1 MDLHLKGKTAV
12 VTGASQGIGRAIV
25 KELAREGV
33 RVFATARNESLLNT
47 LRAEVEAEASI
58 APVIFAQ
65 DFIAPDGPQRIA
77 SAALKALGEID
88 ILINNAGQ
96 SRPVDIAGSEQPW
109 TDSMALDFDRPRQLT
124 QELLAHMIARRQGV
138 ILNLTSTYELR
149 SVNVSAV
156 AKASMAAWSKQLAGQ
171 VGQYNIRVNTLQPG
185 LIDTANIR
193 PYFSDE
199 ERKAFAAQEIPLG
212 DFGQPQ
218 DMADMAVFLVS
229 PRARYITGSAVVV
242 DGGMRRYPF

>member
-33 RVFATARNESLLNT
+33 RVFATARNEELLNS
-47 LRAEVEAEASI
+47 LQAELAAESAVV
-58 APVIFAQ
+58 PVIFAQ
-65 DFIAPDGPQRIA
+65 NFVAPDGPGRIA
-77 SAALKALGEID
+77 QAALTALGEVD

-96 SRPVDIAGSEQPW
+96 SRPVDITGPEQPW
-109 TDSMALDFDRPRQLT
+109 ADSMALDFDRPRQLT
-124 QELLAHMIARRQGV
+124 QELLPHMVARRQGV

-149 SVNVSAV
+149 SINVSAV
-156 AKASMAAWSKQLAGQ
+156 AKASMAVWSKQLASQ

-185 LIDTANIR
+185 LIDTSNIR

-199 ERKAFAAQEIPLG
+199 ERTAFAAQEIPLG

-229 PRARYITGSAVVV
+229 PRARYVTGASVVV
-242 DGGMRRYPF
+242 DGGMRHYPF

>member
-1 MDLHLKGKTAV
+1 MDLHLKGRTAV

-33 RVFATARNESLLNT
+33 RVFATARNEELLNS
-47 LRAEVEAEASI
+47 LREEVAAETGTE
-58 APVIFAQ
+58 PVVFAQ
-65 DFIAPDGPQRIA
+65 DFTAPDGPHRIA
-77 SAALKALGEID
+77 QAALAALGRVD

-96 SRPVDIAGSEQPW
+96 SSPVDITGPEQPW

-124 QELLAHMIARRQGV
+124 QELLRDMVDRRQGV

-149 SVNVSAV
+149 SINVSAV
-156 AKASMAAWSKQLAGQ
+156 AKASMAVWSKQLAGQ
-171 VGQYNIRVNTLQPG
+171 VGKYNIRVNTLQPG

-199 ERKAFAAQEIPLG
+199 QRKAFAAQEIPLG

-218 DMADMAVFLVS
+218 DMANMAVFLVS
-229 PRARYITGSAVVV
+229 PRAGYITGSAVVV
-242 DGGMRRYPF
+242 DGGLRHYPF

>member
-1 MDLHLKGKTAV
+1 MDLHLKGKTAL

-33 RVFATARNESLLNT
+33 QVFATARNMSLLT
-47 LRAEVEAEASI
+47 SLQAELAAEAASV
-58 APVIFAQ
+58 PVVFAQ
-65 DFIAPDGPQRIA
+65 DFTAPDGPQRIA
-77 SAALKALGEID
+77 QAALAALGEID

-96 SRPVDIAGSEQPW
+96 SRPVDITGPEQPW
-109 TDSMALDFDRPRQLT
+109 NDSMALDFDRPRQLT
-124 QELLAHMIARRQGV
+124 QELLPHMVGRRQGV

-149 SVNVSAV
+149 SINVSAV
-156 AKASMAAWSKQLAGQ
+156 AKASMAMWSKQLAGQ

-199 ERKAFAAQEIPLG
+199 ERKAFAAKEIPLG
-212 DFGQPQ
+212 DFGAPQ
-218 DMADMAVFLVS
+218 DIADMAVFLVS
-229 PRARYITGSAVVV
+229 PRARYVTGSAVGGG
-242 DGGMRRYPF
+242 GGMRHYPV

>member
-1 MDLHLKGKTAV
+1 MDLQLKGRTAV

-33 RVFATARNESLLNT
+33 RVFATARNEELLASL
-47 LRAEVEAEASI
+47 REEVAAETGTE
-58 APVIFAQ
+58 PVVFAQ
-65 DFIAPDGPQRIA
+65 DFITPDGPHRIA
-77 SAALKALGEID
+77 QAALAALGHID

-96 SRPVDIAGSEQPW
+96 SCPVDITGPEQPW
-109 TDSMALDFDRPRQLT
+109 DDSMALDFDRPRQLT
-124 QELLAHMIARRQGV
+124 QELLPHLVDRRQGV

-149 SVNVSAV
+149 SINVSAV
-156 AKASMAAWSKQLAGQ
+156 AKASMAVWSKQLAGQ
-171 VGQYNIRVNTLQPG
+171 VGKYNIRVNTLQPG

-193 PYFSDE
+193 PYFSE
-199 ERKAFAAQEIPLG
+199 EARKAFASEEIPLG

-242 DGGMRRYPF
+242 DGGLRHYPF

>member
-1 MDLHLKGKTAV
+1 MNLHLKGSTAL

-25 KELAREGV
+25 RELAREGV
-33 RVFATARNESLLNT
+33 TVFATARNEELLNS
-47 LRAEVEAEASI
+47 LREEVAEETGMALV
-58 APVIFAQ
+58 VFAQ
-65 DFIAPDGPQRIA
+65 DFTAPDGPHRIA
-77 SAALKALGEID
+77 QAALAALGHVN

-96 SRPVDIAGSEQPW
+96 SRPVDITGPEQPW

-124 QELLAHMIARRQGV
+124 QELLPHMVERQQGV

-149 SVNVSAV
+149 SINVSAV

-171 VGQYNIRVNTLQPG
+171 VGKYNVRVNTLQPG

-218 DMADMAVFLVS
+218 DMANMAVFLVS
-229 PRARYITGSAVVV
+229 PRAGYITGSAIVV
-242 DGGMRRYPF
+242 DGGMRHYPF

>member
-33 RVFATARNESLLNT
+33 RVFATARNEELLNN
-47 LRAEVEAEASI
+47 LREEVATETGI
-58 APVIFAQ
+58 APVVFVQ
-65 DFIAPDGPQRIA
+65 DFTAPDGPQRIA
-77 SAALKALGEID
+77 QAALAALGEVD

-96 SRPVDIAGSEQPW
+96 SRPVAITGPEQPW
-109 TDSMALDFDRPRQLT
+109 NDSMALDFDRPRQLT
-124 QELLAHMIARRQGV
+124 QELLPYMIGRRQGA

-149 SVNVSAV
+149 SINVSAV
-156 AKASMAAWSKQLAGQ
+156 AKASMAVWSKQLAAQ
-171 VGQYNIRVNTLQPG
+171 VGKYNIRVNTLQPG

-199 ERKAFAAQEIPLG
+199 ERKTFAETEIPLG
-212 DFGQPQ
+212 DFGHPQ

-229 PRARYITGSAVVV
+229 PRASYVTGASVVV
-242 DGGMRRYPF
+242 DGGMRHYPF

>member
-33 RVFATARNESLLNT
+33 RVFATARNEERLRSL
-47 LRAEVEAEASI
+47 REEVAAETGIQPIV
-58 APVIFAQ
+58 FAQ
-65 DFIAPDGPQRIA
+65 DFTAPDGPQRIA
-77 SAALKALGEID
+77 QAALAALGDVD

-96 SRPVDIAGSEQPW
+96 SRPVDITGPEQPW

-124 QELLAHMIARRQGV
+124 QALLPRMVDRRQGV

-149 SVNVSAV
+149 SINVSAV
-156 AKASMAAWSKQLAGQ
+156 AKASMAVWSKQLAAQ

-193 PYFSDE
+193 PYFSDD
-199 ERKAFAAQEIPLG
+199 ERKAFAHQEIPLG

-229 PRARYITGSAVVV
+229 PRARYVTGSAVVV

>member
-1 MDLHLKGKTAV
+1 MHLKGKTAV

-33 RVFATARNESLLNT
+33 RVFATARNEDLLTSL
-47 LRAEVEAEASI
+47 RKEIADEVATI
-58 APVIFAQ
+58 PVVFAQ
-65 DFIAPDGPQRIA
+65 DFTAPDGPQRIA
-77 SAALKALGEID
+77 DAALAALGAVD

-96 SRPVDIAGSEQPW
+96 SRPVGITGPEQPW
-109 TDSMALDFDRPRQLT
+109 DESMALDFDRPRQLT
-124 QELLAHMIARRQGV
+124 QALLPHMIARRQGV

-149 SVNVSAV
+149 SINVSAV
-156 AKASMAAWSKQLAGQ
+156 AKASMAVWSKQLAGQ
-171 VGQYNIRVNTLQPG
+171 VGKYNIRVNTLQPG

-199 ERKAFAAQEIPLG
+199 ARKAFAEQEIPLG
-212 DFGQPQ
+212 DFGQAQ

-229 PRARYITGSAVVV
+229 SRARYVTGSAVVV
-242 DGGMRRYPF
+242 DGGMRHYPF

>member
-1 MDLHLKGKTAV
+1 MDLHLKGKTAL

-33 RVFATARNESLLNT
+33 RVFATARNEELLNS
-47 LRAEVEAEASI
+47 LQAELAAEA
-58 APVIFAQ
+58 ATVPVVFAQ
-65 DFIAPDGPQRIA
+65 DFVAPDGPKRIA
-77 SAALKALGEID
+77 EAALAALGEVD

-96 SRPVDIAGSEQPW
+96 SRPVEITGPEQPW

-124 QELLAHMIARRQGV
+124 QELLPHMTARRQGV

-149 SVNVSAV
+149 SINVSAV
-156 AKASMAAWSKQLAGQ
+156 AKASMAVWTKQLAGQ
-171 VGQYNIRVNTLQPG
+171 VGQFNIRVNTLQPG
-185 LIDTANIR
+185 LIDTNNIR
-193 PYFSDE
+193 PYFSEE
-199 ERKAFAAQEIPLG
+199 ERKAFATREIPLG

-229 PRARYITGSAVVV
+229 PRARYVTGAAVVV
-242 DGGMRRYPF
+242 DGGMRHYPF

>member
-33 RVFATARNESLLNT
+33 RVFATARNETLLNS
-47 LRAEVEAEASI
+47 LREEVAAETAV
-58 APVIFAQ
+58 APVVFAQ
-65 DFIAPDGPQRIA
+65 DFTAPDGPTRIA
-77 SAALKALGEID
+77 QAALAALGEID

-96 SRPVDIAGSEQPW
+96 SRPVDITGPEQPW
-109 TDSMALDFDRPRQLT
+109 NDSMALDFDRPRQLT
-124 QELLAHMIARRQGV
+124 QELLLHMVDRRQGV

-149 SVNVSAV
+149 SINVSAV
-156 AKASMAAWSKQLAGQ
+156 AKASMAVWSKQLAGQ

-193 PYFSDE
+193 PYFSDQ

-229 PRARYITGSAVVV
+229 PRARYVTGSAVVV
-242 DGGMRRYPF
+242 DGGMRHYPF

>member
-33 RVFATARNESLLNT
+33 RVFATARNEELLNS
-47 LRAEVEAEASI
+47 LREEVAAEAGV
-58 APVIFAQ
+58 APIVFAQ
-65 DFIAPDGPQRIA
+65 DFTTSDGPQRIA
-77 SAALKALGEID
+77 QAALTALGDID

-96 SRPVDIAGSEQPW
+96 SRPVDITGPEQPW
-109 TDSMALDFDRPRQLT
+109 NDSMALDFDRPRQLT
-124 QELLAHMIARRQGV
+124 QGLLPHMVARRQGV

-149 SVNVSAV
+149 SINVSAV
-156 AKASMAAWSKQLAGQ
+156 AKASMAVWSKQLAGQ
-171 VGQYNIRVNTLQPG
+171 VGKYNIRVNTLQPG

-193 PYFSDE
+193 PYFSDD
-199 ERKAFAAQEIPLG
+199 ERKVFADREIPLG

-229 PRARYITGSAVVV
+229 PRARYVTGSAVVV
-242 DGGMRRYPF
+242 DGGMRHYPF